1 VSIER
6 SLGGGPTATARALT
20 FGSSHARR
28 EDVPRPVEMQPSAP
42 GRTALLLAA
51 LLVGLLLMGMQLW
64 LLTVALDL
72 YLGGQGRQIWLLA
85 LVSGAIFIG
94 GVVMLAVLGRRP
106 RLGGRQPGSDVP

>member
-1 VSIER
+1 MPAV
-6 SLGGGPTATARALT
+6 T
-20 FGSSHARR
+20 FASAQTRR
-28 EDVPRPVEMQPSAP
+28 EGAPRLAETRSPAP
-42 GRTALLLAA
+42 GRAAVLLAA

-85 LVSGAIFIG
+85 LVSGAIFVG

-106 RLGGRQPGSDVP
+106 RLGGRQPSAEMP